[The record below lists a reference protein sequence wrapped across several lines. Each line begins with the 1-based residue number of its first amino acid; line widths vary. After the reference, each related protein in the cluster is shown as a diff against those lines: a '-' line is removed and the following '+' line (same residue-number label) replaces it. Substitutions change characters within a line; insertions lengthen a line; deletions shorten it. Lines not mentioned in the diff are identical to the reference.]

1 MPRRVAVT
9 GATGFIGG
17 HVVQRLGQAGW
28 QVRALTRRLPVDP
41 LFRHL
46 TLEAVI
52 GSLADQE
59 SLAALVDGVEAVVH
73 LAGLVKARSRTEFFE
88 ANAVGAKR
96 LVAAAL
102 QAPQRPRL
110 VLLSSLAA
118 REPQISD
125 YAASK
130 RAGEQALENVGR
142 ELPWT
147 ILRPPAVY
155 GPGDRE
161 TLAFFRAVRS
171 GWAPL
176 PAVADARLS
185 LIHADDLAAAIV
197 ELLDA
202 GASVGATYEIDDGRS
217 GGYRWAEMV
226 AAAGRA
232 LGVQPRI
239 VSIPPLVLRLAAGVN
254 QLAGQLT
261 GKSRILTPG
270 KAREMLH
277 ADWTCHD
284 RRMAAATSWRPAIGI
299 DKGFAETTTWY
310 RRQGWL

>member
-1 MPRRVAVT
+1 VR
-9 GATGFIGG
+9 
-17 HVVQRLGQAGW
+17 RLGQAGW
-28 QVRALTRRLPVDP
+28 QVRVLTRRLPVDP
-41 LFRHL
+41 LFREL

-52 GSLADQE
+52 GALDDPH

-88 ANAVGAKR
+88 ANAVGTKR
-96 LVAAAL
+96 LAAAAL

-130 RAGEQALENVGR
+130 RAGEQALENIGR
-142 ELPWT
+142 ELAWT

-161 TLAFFRAVRS
+161 TLAFFRTVKA

-185 LIHADDLAAAIV
+185 LIHADDLAAAVV

-202 GASVGATYEIDDGRS
+202 GGSIGATYEIDDGRP
-217 GGYRWAEMV
+217 GGYRWPEMV
-226 AAAGRA
+226 AAAGHA
-232 LGVQPRI
+232 LRVEPRI
-239 VSIPPLVLRLAAGVN
+239 VSIPPLVLRLAAAVN
-254 QLAGQLT
+254 QLAGRLT
-261 GKSRILTPG
+261 GKAMILSAG

-299 DKGFAETTTWY
+299 EKGFAETVTWY
-310 RRQGWL
+310 HRQGWL

>member
-17 HVVQRLGQAGW
+17 HVVQRLAQAGW
-28 QVRALTRRLPVDP
+28 QVRALTRRVPVDP
-41 LFRHL
+41 LFRDM

-147 ILRPPAVY
+147 ILRPSAVY

-161 TLAFFRAVRS
+161 TLAFFRTVRS

-185 LIHADDLAAAIV
+185 LLHADDLAAAIV

-202 GASVGATYEIDDGRS
+202 GGSVGATYEIDDGRP
-217 GGYRWAEMV
+217 GGYRWGEMV

-239 VSIPPLVLRLAAGVN
+239 VSIPPLALRLAAGIN

>member
-1 MPRRVAVT
+1 MVRRVAVT
-9 GATGFIGG
+9 GATGFIGS

-41 LFRHL
+41 LFRDIS
-46 TLEAVI
+46 LEAVI
-52 GSLADQE
+52 GSLADPH
-59 SLAALVDGVEAVVH
+59 SLAALVDGVDAVVH

-88 ANAVGAKR
+88 ANAVGTKR
-96 LVAAAL
+96 LVAAAR
-102 QAPQRPRL
+102 QAPQRPRM

-118 REPQISD
+118 REPQLSD

-130 RAGEQALENVGR
+130 RAGEQALENVGH

-161 TLAFFRAVRS
+161 TLAFFRAVKS
-171 GWAPL
+171 GFAPL
-176 PAVADARLS
+176 PAIADARLS
-185 LIHADDLAAAIV
+185 LIHADDLATAAV

-202 GASVGATYEIDDGRS
+202 AGTAGATYEIDDGRA
-217 GGYRWAEMV
+217 GGYRWEEMV

-239 VSIPPLVLRLAAGVN
+239 VSIPPLALRIAATVN
-254 QLAGQLT
+254 QLAGHLT
-261 GKSRILTPG
+261 GQSKILTAG

-284 RRMAAATSWRPAIGI
+284 RRMTAATNWRPAVGI
-299 DKGFAETTTWY
+299 DKGFAETITWY

>member
-41 LFRHL
+41 LFRDL

-88 ANAVGAKR
+88 SNAVGAKR

-118 REPQISD
+118 REPQLSD

-130 RAGEQALENVGR
+130 RAGEQALENIGR

-155 GPGDRE
+155 GAGDRE
-161 TLAFFRAVRS
+161 TLAFFRTVKS

-185 LIHADDLAAAIV
+185 LIHAEDLAAAVV

-202 GASVGATYEIDDGRS
+202 GGSVGATYEIDDGRP
-217 GGYRWAEMV
+217 GGYRWTEMV
-226 AAAGRA
+226 AAAGHA
-232 LGVQPRI
+232 LQVEPRI
-239 VSIPPLVLRLAAGVN
+239 VSIPPLLLRLAAGAN
-254 QLAGQLT
+254 QLAGHLT
-261 GKSRILTPG
+261 GKARILTPG

-284 RRMAAATSWRPAIGI
+284 QRMAAATSWRPAIGI